1 MKTLVLCA
9 NYDKIAQVETILKS
23 IYINNEGIKTY
34 IINSDI
40 SWFVNINHFLENI
53 TSEVVDKKIDLNRF
67 NDLPELKD
75 TTRSK
80 IEYGKFLIPEL
91 VDEDKVLY
99 LGNNTIIDQN
109 LDDLFAIDVEDKP
122 LYAIID
128 FVHPDKFNMG
138 VMLINNI
145 YWRNNNIGNQ
155 FLELSKNYGLV
166 YEQAMINDGFGTNIG
181 KLPEIYNYQI
191 GFGDPNFEL
200 TNSYSIC

>member
-34 IINSDI
+34 IINLDI
-40 SWFVNINHFLENI
+40 SHEWFVNINHFLKNI
-53 TSEVVDKKIDLNRF
+53 NSEVVDKKIDLNRF

-99 LGNNTIIDQN
+99 LGNNTN
-109 LDDLFAIDVEDKP
+109 LCS
-122 LYAIID
+122 
-128 FVHPDKFNMG
+128 
-138 VMLINNI
+138 IN
-145 YWRNNNIGNQ
+145 W
-155 FLELSKNYGLV
+155 
-166 YEQAMINDGFGTNIG
+166 
-181 KLPEIYNYQI
+181 
-191 GFGDPNFEL
+191 
-200 TNSYSIC
+200 